1 MRGIRAL
8 VFMGFC
14 AAFVGCSEK
23 TYTVKFVNNYYLPTD
38 FCVNEA
44 RSGLDSYVDDLAGDG
59 GTITITHDGRAG
71 EVTIESGIHS
81 GKQMVL
87 IDAVCT
93 ARVSAGDVVT
103 VEKTTTGTLECQV
116 APELN
121 ANVVD
126 QVGRRVLSAIG
137 LR

>member
-8 VFMGFC
+8 LFMGCC
-14 AAFVGCSEK
+14 AALVGCSEK
-23 TYTVKFVNNYYLPTD
+23 TYTVKFVNNDDLATD

-44 RSGLDSYVDDLAGDG
+44 GYNLDSFVDDLSGNG
-59 GTITITHDGRAG
+59 GTITITHDGRAR
-71 EVTIESGIHS
+71 EVTIESGTHS
-81 GKQMVL
+81 GKQMVF

-93 ARVSAGDVVT
+93 ARVTAGDVVT
-103 VEKTTTGTLECQV
+103 VEKTVTGELECQV

-121 ANVVD
+121 SSLVD
-126 QVGRRVLSAIG
+126 QIGRRVQSAIG